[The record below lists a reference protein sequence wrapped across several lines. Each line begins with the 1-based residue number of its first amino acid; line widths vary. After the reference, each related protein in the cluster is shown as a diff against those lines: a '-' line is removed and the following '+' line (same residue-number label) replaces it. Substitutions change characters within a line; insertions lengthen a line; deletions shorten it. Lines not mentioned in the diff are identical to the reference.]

1 MAGTFT
7 RTRAASTTPQP
18 TTTHTKNPTTHRI
31 GSSQVSVGRRIVPLV
46 ALILALTVVAERVF
60 LGLSAA
66 KAVAAQAPSISLFVY
81 NFNHASVLDY
91 IYVPGGPIEAFWSL
105 SVEEQFYLVY
115 PVLLIGVGLLARRW
129 DWQRKVTVLLICIVV
144 ASFTWSVMASSGPAV
159 WPFLSPF
166 TRAWE
171 LAVGG
176 LIAVSARHL
185 RSIPAWVAA
194 SMTWIGL
201 GLILILSGTIRDDMA
216 YPGWFASLPVAG
228 TALVIIG
235 GPPCPKWGAER
246 FLSLPPVQWLGRWSY
261 GMYLWQI
268 PILVVM
274 LHWHSSEGFN
284 SVSGLPLVIR
294 VGAILVCVLLAAIS
308 YSVYEMPI
316 RHSARLISSSALTL
330 ATVVIFIVVSLVT
343 ISLVAR

>member
-1 MAGTFT
+1 MTASSVPTSKECAPPRLSWSCYFT
-7 RTRAASTTPQP
+7 SEWNRFFGGFIGVDVFFVISGFVITGVLLRERDASGKTSLQSFYA
-18 TTTHTKNPTTHRI
+18 RR
-31 GSSQVSVGRRIVPLV
+31 GRRIVPLV

-66 KAVAAQAPSISLFVY
+66 KAVAAQAPSVSLFVY

-115 PVLLIGVGLLARRW
+115 PVLLIGVGLLATL
-129 DWQRKVTVLLICIVV
+129 DWQPKVTVLLICIIV

-176 LIAVSARHL
+176 LIVVSARHL

-201 GLILILSGTIRDDMA
+201 GLILILSCTIRDDMA

-228 TALVIIG
+228 TALVIVG
-235 GPPCPKWGAER
+235 GTAVPKWGAER
-246 FLSLPPVQWLGRWSY
+246 FLSLPRSSGWADGPMACTRGRSRSW
-261 GMYLWQI
+261 W
-268 PILVVM
+268 
-274 LHWHSSEGFN
+274 
-284 SVSGLPLVIR
+284 
-294 VGAILVCVLLAAIS
+294 
-308 YSVYEMPI
+308 
-316 RHSARLISSSALTL
+316 
-330 ATVVIFIVVSLVT
+330 
-343 ISLVAR
+343 